1 MKKILFI
8 NGSPRHAENTRLLLQ
23 ELKNEFN
30 KTGHE
35 TDFCDLYHSP
45 INASLNLNSCK
56 RNQEKYFMN
65 DVTHELLDK
74 IEEADTIIWGSPVYW
89 WGITEKIKL
98 LIDKFY
104 ARDGYS
110 KTLKKEIGLIVVGSN
125 DLLDKQYH
133 LIKEQFSCIADYL
146 GWTLKFYL
154 PLSAY
159 EAGKIMKDNQIIQ
172 TVHEI
177 AEKFSIV
184 ISEY

>member
-8 NGSPRHAENTRLLLQ
+8 NGSPRHAGNTRLIMQ
-23 ELKNEFN
+23 ELKNELN
-30 KTGHE
+30 KMGHE
-35 TDFCDLYHSP
+35 IDFCDLYNSP
-45 INASLNLNSCK
+45 INACLNCDSCK
-56 RNQEKYFMN
+56 SNQGKCFMN
-65 DVTHELLDK
+65 DATNELLDK

-89 WGITEKIKL
+89 WGITAKMKL

-104 ARDGYS
+104 ARDGYF
-110 KTLKKEIGLIVVGSN
+110 KTLKKEIGLIAVGAN
-125 DLLDKQYH
+125 DLSDKQYQ

-159 EAGKIMKDNQIIQ
+159 KAGEIMKDNQVIQ

-177 AEKFSIV
+177 AKEI
-184 ISEY
+184 